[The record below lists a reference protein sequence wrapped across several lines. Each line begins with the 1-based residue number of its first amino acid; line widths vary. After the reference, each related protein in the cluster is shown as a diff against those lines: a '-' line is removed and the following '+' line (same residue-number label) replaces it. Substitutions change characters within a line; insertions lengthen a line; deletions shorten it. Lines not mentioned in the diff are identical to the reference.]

1 MQDGCPWP
9 FWRVYMFSDGHILKL
24 RVWVDARGKRRSGL
38 FAGERIAMK
47 TIHSN
52 GGKQREK
59 W

>member
-1 MQDGCPWP
+1 
-9 FWRVYMFSDGHILKL
+9 MFSDGHILKL